1 MAEGINSPI
10 SSKVVNQLEKRKS
23 VIGKTTGKTR
33 EDLLYTTSRTGWV
46 KMSSSVNTL
55 SDEEVAKV
63 EAQKGRGSINGSSL
77 LAGYNILMGGL
88 LDPNRNLR
96 AGINTSKDYNL
107 QAAYNTDLTSTGLR
121 PMPGITSM
129 TVKSK
134 NTYGTLREAEVK
146 FMCWT
151 LEDFEAMDKLYLR
164 PGFSI
169 LLEWGHSLYLNEEGA
184 LIKDIETV
192 PNGFFANGLTMP
204 GLLENIRQ
212 IREKSNFNYEGMFG
226 YVKNFSWN
234 YTSNGGYEC
243 TVTIISVGEILESLQ
258 IKFDPKQRIPVNEME
273 DPNSS
278 EGKEQK
284 KSIYHY
290 FIQKLQ
296 KINDVSFDRAK
307 LEEVAPTF
315 AKKLIDFKGYY
326 YEAQLDDHW
335 LWDESID
342 LHWISFRTL
351 FDIFNKHISLVDHSK
366 QEGTPGYTYI
376 TINTDFTDPNT
387 GDYMSCKYVTS
398 PEHFSIDP
406 TVCILPKTAEVT
418 TIGIDYLAS
427 AAATAGT
434 AVVGLLTPVLVPNE
448 KTTTIEVT
456 KVHSAIK
463 EDGLPENS
471 EADDVLN
478 ILVSMPF
485 LKQKLNEAL
494 DVDGKRNKSVHD
506 ILVAVLDGVNT
517 ALGGINALDFAYDED
532 LNRFF
537 LIDRNATPVN
547 SSNHPV
553 LTMAGVDSIFTD
565 VNISSK
571 ITNEMGAQ
579 ISIAAQGSTL
589 NYSDNV
595 DNILKWNPH
604 IVDRIRVT
612 KDTSTKESPDTEE
625 QAKAK
630 AAEKERINDWLKDV
644 VYFYSLFNGG
654 FFSAIFNEGYD
665 KEDLEAAKTMHAEW
679 TANNVA
685 IRYQKVH
692 NQTIPGLVPVELSF
706 KTDGIGGLK
715 IGQSFKI
722 ASGILP
728 REYQEKFGY
737 LITGLEH
744 NLDSKGR
751 WETSIRTQFYLL
763 GNGASSSTVV
773 KKTTPSRIEKATTAY
788 YDKIVNAVPPP
799 SELIQAMRRYG
810 ITSPTERA
818 HFLSQCAHESGGFK
832 WKKEFASGAAYEGN
846 KELGNTKQGDGVKFK
861 GRGYIQI
868 TGRANYQKYQDYLKS
883 TGSKADI
890 INNPS
895 TLETNYF
902 AADSACYW
910 WKYLSRGISGIAKV
924 GSSPS
929 TVEKVTKRVNG
940 GSKGIADRQARFDA
954 YWNKIEKDPSAYA

>member
-10 SSKVVNQLEKRKS
+10 SSKVVNQLERRKS

-55 SDEEVAKV
+55 TDAEVLKIKN
-63 EAQKGRGSINGSSL
+63 QNGRGSVNGSSL

-96 AGINTSKDYNL
+96 AGLNTSKNYNL

-146 FMCWT
+146 FTCWT
-151 LEDFEAMDKLYLR
+151 LEDFEAMNKLYLH

-192 PNGFFANGLTMP
+192 PNGFFANGVTMP
-204 GLLENIRQ
+204 SMLETIRQ
-212 IREKSNFNYEGMFG
+212 IRERSNFNYEGMFG
-226 YVKNFSWN
+226 YIKNFSWN
-234 YTSNGGYEC
+234 YTTNGGYEC
-243 TVTIISVGEILESLQ
+243 TVTIISTGEILESLQ
-258 IKFDPKQRIPVNEME
+258 IRFDPKQRIPVDEM
-273 DPNSS
+273 DDADSS

-296 KINDVSFDRAK
+296 KITDVSFDRAR
-307 LEEVAPTF
+307 LEEEAPTF

-326 YEAQLDDHW
+326 YEAQLDDTW
-335 LWDESID
+335 VWDESID
-342 LHWISFRTL
+342 LHWVSLRTV
-351 FDIFNKHISLVDHSK
+351 FDIFNKHISLIDQSK
-366 QEGTPGYTYI
+366 QEGTPGYTYV
-376 TINTDFTDPNT
+376 TINTDFTDPQT
-387 GDYMSCKYVTS
+387 GEYMSCKYVTS

-406 TVCILPKTAEVT
+406 MVCILPKTAEVT
-418 TIGIDYLAS
+418 TVGISWLES
-427 AAATAGT
+427 AAASATTAFMI
-434 AVVGLLTPVLVPNE
+434 PVLIPSS
-448 KTTTIEVT
+448 KTTKIEVT
-456 KVHSAIK
+456 KVHAAIAK
-463 EDGLPENS
+463 DGLPESS

-485 LKQKLNEAL
+485 LKQKLDEAL

-506 ILVAVLDGVNT
+506 ILMAVLDGINT
-517 ALGGINALDFAYDED
+517 ALGGINALDLAYDED

-547 SSNHPV
+547 SSNHPT

-565 VNISSK
+565 VSISSK
-571 ITNEMGAQ
+571 ISNEMGAQ
-579 ISIAAQGSTL
+579 ISIAAQGTTL

-595 DNILKWNPH
+595 ENILKWNSH
-604 IVDRIRVT
+604 IIDRLRVT
-612 KDTSTKESPDTEE
+612 KDTSTKPSPETEE

-630 AAEKERINDWLKDV
+630 ADEEERINDWLKDV
-644 VYFYSLFNGG
+644 IEFYDLFNGG
-654 FFSAIFNEGYD
+654 DFGDGFD

-685 IRYQKVH
+685 IRYQEAN
-692 NQTIPGLVPVELSF
+692 NQTVPGLVPVELSF

-744 NLDSKGR
+744 NLDNKGR
-751 WETSIRTQFYLL
+751 WETSVRTQFYLL
-763 GNGASSSTVV
+763 GNGASSGTVV
-773 KKTTPSRIEKATTAY
+773 KQTTPTRIEKATTAY
-788 YDKIVNAVPPP
+788 HTKIVNATPPP
-799 SELIQAMRRYG
+799 DELVQAMRRYG
-810 ITSPTERA
+810 ITSPAERA

-832 WKKEFASGAAYEGN
+832 WKKEFASGAAYEG
-846 KELGNTKQGDGVKFK
+846 KKDLGNTKQGDGVKFK

-883 TGSKADI
+883 IGSKTDI
-890 INNPS
+890 MANPS
-895 TLETNYF
+895 QLETNYF

-910 WKYLSRGISGIAKV
+910 WKYLSRGISGLAKA
-924 GSSPS
+924 GTSASN
-929 TVEKVTKRVNG
+929 VEKVTKRVNG
-940 GSKGIADRQARFDA
+940 GTNGLADRQARFTA
-954 YWNKIEKDPSAYA
+954 YWDKIEKDPSAYA